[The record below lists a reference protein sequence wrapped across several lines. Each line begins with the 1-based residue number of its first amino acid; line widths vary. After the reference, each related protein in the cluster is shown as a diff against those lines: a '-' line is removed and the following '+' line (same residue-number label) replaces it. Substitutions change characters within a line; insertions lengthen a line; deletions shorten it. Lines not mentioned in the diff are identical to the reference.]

1 MAWTLD
7 PPDERINA
15 ALRSCSQQA
24 AFDIFVEWLAKS
36 QARLVLDSETV
47 QDVQMYRNQGA
58 RRVLTDIATAVRHA
72 TKPQTHHS

>member
-7 PPDERINA
+7 PPDERITA

-24 AFDIFVEWLAKS
+24 PFDIVVEWLAKS

-58 RRVLTDIATAVRHA
+58 RRVLTDIATAVERS